1 MILLGV
7 DGGGTKTLAVV
18 STVEGEVLGVGRA
31 GASNYQSVD
40 ERGAAAALAQ
50 AVDAAL
56 ATAGASRTDVE
67 ASALGLAGFDGPI
80 EATIV
85 RRVVEA
91 ALGPAARR
99 FVEND
104 SLLVL
109 RAGTSD
115 GVGVGVVAGTGNNC
129 IGRDRRGRRLQIGG
143 MGPVSGDAGSAPD
156 LALAAAAA
164 AWRSSDGRLP
174 PSRLV
179 PALLEA
185 LSLSAVERLADLVD
199 DGATFRAEHVPAAV
213 TALFATAEA
222 GDLVAAAVVEAAAQ
236 VLADNARAA
245 LRGLGLAGDDA
256 HVVLG
261 GRVLTQHTT
270 LSRRVIALLAAGA
283 PEVHASVVPAA
294 PVVGALLWAH
304 DLTAADAA
312 ARSAFRQRIL
322 ASPTID
328 G

>member
-18 STVEGEVLGVGRA
+18 ATAEGVVRGVGRA

-40 ERGAAAALAQ
+40 EHGAAAALAQ

-56 ATAGASRTDVE
+56 AGAGATRADVV
-67 ASALGLAGFDGPI
+67 ASALGVAGFDGPV
-80 EATIV
+80 EAAIV

-104 SLLVL
+104 ALLVL
-109 RAGTSD
+109 RAGTPD

-129 IGRDRRGRRLQIGG
+129 IGRDRQGRRLQIGG

-174 PSRLV
+174 PSSLV
-179 PALLEA
+179 SALLHA
-185 LSLSAVERLADLVD
+185 LALPTVERLADLVD
-199 DGATFRAEHVPAAV
+199 GGTFRAACVPAAV
-213 TALFATAEA
+213 MALFATAES
-222 GDLVAAAVVEAAAQ
+222 GDAVAAAVVDAAAQ
-236 VLADNARAA
+236 VLADNACAA
-245 LRGLGLAGDDA
+245 VRGLGLGGDDA
-256 HVVLG
+256 RVVLG
-261 GRVLTQHTT
+261 GRVLTQHPT
-270 LSRRVIALLAAGA
+270 LSRRVLARLAAGA
-283 PEVHASVVPAA
+283 PAVRACVVPAE

-304 DLTAADAA
+304 DLTGADAA
-312 ARSAFRQRIL
+312 SRAAFRQRIL
-322 ASPTID
+322 ASPTLD